1 MKETVQRVVTALAEA
16 GVRTEVREFAAST
29 RTAEDAANALGT
41 TVGQIVK
48 SLVFLAGDRPILVL
62 VSGVNRAD
70 TAKLQAFVDAEIT
83 RANADD
89 VRRITG
95 YAIGGVPP
103 FGHLTF
109 LTTYLDRDLLQYEE
123 VWAAAGTP
131 NAVFAITPHDL
142 LRITAAQVADVAEA
156 IH

>member
-1 MKETVQRVVTALAEA
+1 MRETVQRVVAALAEA
-16 GVRTEVREFAAST
+16 GVQTEVQEFAAGT

-48 SLVFLAGDRPILVL
+48 SLVFLAGDRPVLVL
-62 VSGVNRAD
+62 VSGANRAD
-70 TAKLQAFVDAEIT
+70 TAKLQALADAEIT
-83 RANADD
+83 RATADD

-103 FGHLTF
+103 FAHLTF
-109 LTTYLDRDLLQYEE
+109 LTTYLDRDLLQYES

-156 IH
+156 VH

>member
-1 MKETVQRVVTALAEA
+1 MRRAQRSPPAQRRVAAPRRDLIERPSNGGRHMKETVQRVVTALAEA
-16 GVRTEVREFAAST
+16 GVRTEVREVAAST

-70 TAKLQAFVDAEIT
+70 TAKLQALVDAEIT

-89 VRRITG
+89 LRRITG
-95 YAIGGVPP
+95 YSTGALPP
-103 FGHLTF
+103 LGHPTF
-109 LTTYLDRDLLQYEE
+109 LTTYPHPHLLHYH
-123 VWAAAGTP
+123 AA
-131 NAVFAITPHDL
+131 
-142 LRITAAQVADVAEA
+142 
-156 IH
+156 

>member
-1 MKETVQRVVTALAEA
+1 MKETVQRVMTALAEA
-16 GVRTEVREFAAST
+16 GVQTEVREFAAST
-29 RTAEDAANALGT
+29 RTAEAAANALGA

-48 SLVFLAGDRPILVL
+48 SLVFLAGDRPILAL

-70 TAKLQAFVDAEIT
+70 TAKLQALVDAEIT

-156 IH
+156 VH

>member
-70 TAKLQAFVDAEIT
+70 TAKLQALVDAEIT

-131 NAVFAITPHDL
+131 HAVFAITPHDL

-156 IH
+156 VH

>member
-16 GVRTEVREFAAST
+16 GVQTEVREFAAST

-70 TAKLQAFVDAEIT
+70 TAKLQALVDAEIT
-83 RANADD
+83 RANADE

-156 IH
+156 VH

>member
-1 MKETVQRVVTALAEA
+1 MKETVQRVVTALAGA
-16 GVRTEVREFAAST
+16 GVQTEVQEFAAGT

-48 SLVFLAGDRPILVL
+48 SLVFLAGDRPVLVL
-62 VSGVNRAD
+62 VSGANRAD
-70 TAKLQAFVDAEIT
+70 AAKLQALADADIT
-83 RANADD
+83 RATADD

-103 FGHLTF
+103 FAHLTF
-109 LTTYLDRDLLQYEE
+109 LTTYLDRDLLQYEL

-131 NAVFAITPHDL
+131 NAVFAISPRDL

-156 IH
+156 VH

>member
-1 MKETVQRVVTALAEA
+1 MKETVQRVMTALAEA
-16 GVRTEVREFAAST
+16 GVQTEVREFAAST
-29 RTAEDAANALGT
+29 RTAEAAANALGA

-48 SLVFLAGDRPILVL
+48 SLVFLAGDRPILAL

-70 TAKLQAFVDAEIT
+70 TTKLQALVDAEIT

-156 IH
+156 VH

>member
-16 GVRTEVREFAAST
+16 GVQTEVREFAAST

-70 TAKLQAFVDAEIT
+70 TAKLQALVDAEIT

-109 LTTYLDRDLLQYEE
+109 LTTFLDRDLLQYEE

-156 IH
+156 VH

>member
-70 TAKLQAFVDAEIT
+70 TAKLQALVDAEIT

-156 IH
+156 VR

>member
-70 TAKLQAFVDAEIT
+70 TAKLQALVDAEIT

-109 LTTYLDRDLLQYEE
+109 LTTFLDRDLLQYEE

-131 NAVFAITPHDL
+131 NAIFAITPHDL

-156 IH
+156 VH

>member
-70 TAKLQAFVDAEIT
+70 TAKLQALVDAEIT

-131 NAVFAITPHDL
+131 NAVFALTPHDL

-156 IH
+156 VH

>member
-70 TAKLQAFVDAEIT
+70 TAKLQALVDAEIT
-83 RANADD
+83 RANADE

-131 NAVFAITPHDL
+131 NAVFALTPHDL

-156 IH
+156 VH

>member
-70 TAKLQAFVDAEIT
+70 TVKLQALVDAEIT

-109 LTTYLDRDLLQYEE
+109 LTTFLDRDLLQYEE

-156 IH
+156 VH

>member
-1 MKETVQRVVTALAEA
+1 LKETVQRVVTALAEA

-70 TAKLQAFVDAEIT
+70 TAKLQALVDAEIT

-156 IH
+156 VR

>member
-16 GVRTEVREFAAST
+16 GVQTEVREFAAST

-70 TAKLQAFVDAEIT
+70 TAKLQALVDAEIT

-109 LTTYLDRDLLQYEE
+109 LTTYLDRDLLQHEE

-156 IH
+156 VH

>member
-70 TAKLQAFVDAEIT
+70 TAKLQALVDAEIT

-156 IH
+156 VH

>member
-70 TAKLQAFVDAEIT
+70 TAKLQALVDAEIT

-131 NAVFAITPHDL
+131 NAIFAITPHDL

-156 IH
+156 VH